1 MPGTSFFHQARN
13 NAWSNHRLLGACQKL
28 TTTELRARRASL
40 MPSILQTLNHSLI
53 VDWYY
58 LDALIKGGRG
68 QDCFANQMPFITIET
83 FGAAQRNADVRLMA
97 FCEKLDDKDVVR
109 DVTLV
114 RPDDV
119 MVRESI
125 SAVLS
130 HLFVNQTHHRGQIHA
145 MLCETTQ
152 SPPQLDEYHLESGAE
167 FRKSDFAV
175 LGWNVAGLSAA
186 MVYKDNHE

>member
-40 MPSILQTLNHSLI
+40 MPSILQTL
-53 VDWYY
+53 
-58 LDALIKGGRG
+58 
-68 QDCFANQMPFITIET
+68 IET

-119 MVRESI
+119 MVSESI

-130 HLFVNQTHHRGQIHA
+130 HLFVHQTHHRGQIHA

-175 LGWNVAGLSAA
+175 LVWNVAGLSAA